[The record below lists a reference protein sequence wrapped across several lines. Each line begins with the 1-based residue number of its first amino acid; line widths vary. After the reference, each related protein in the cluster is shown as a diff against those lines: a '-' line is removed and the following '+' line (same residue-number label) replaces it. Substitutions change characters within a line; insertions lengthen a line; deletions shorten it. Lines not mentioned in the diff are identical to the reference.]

1 MLERK
6 RVAVKGKISGKKL
19 LLTSDDD
26 CNTRGDLKKERKRER
41 ERETLTNRKL
51 LHPSVRL
58 IERRF
63 LTIRHHVS

>member
-1 MLERK
+1 M
-6 RVAVKGKISGKKL
+6 AVKGKISGKKL

-41 ERETLTNRKL
+41 ERERETLTNRKL

>member
-41 ERETLTNRKL
+41 ERR
-51 LHPSVRL
+51 
-58 IERRF
+58 
-63 LTIRHHVS
+63 